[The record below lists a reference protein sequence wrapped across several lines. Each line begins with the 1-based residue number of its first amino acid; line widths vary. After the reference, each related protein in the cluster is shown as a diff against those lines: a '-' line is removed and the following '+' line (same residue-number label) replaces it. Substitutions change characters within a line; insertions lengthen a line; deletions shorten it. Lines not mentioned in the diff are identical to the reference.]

1 MKALHSFSF
10 PWRRVLALFF
20 AFLVCTAL
28 WAEATQAQLAEK
40 VIRLHVLA
48 NSDSQ
53 ADQTLKLQVRD
64 KILAQTA
71 SLLSGQESAAQAAAI
86 LQDNLDALAQTAA
99 QEIAARGYHYPVK
112 VCLEETWFPT
122 RQYEN
127 VSLPAG
133 NYQALRV
140 LIGEG
145 AGKNW
150 WCVMF
155 PPLCFVDDQNGII
168 DEKTDKKLKEVLTEE
183 EYDLIMAKNKSEVKN
198 LEFKFKITEVFQNIF

>member
-1 MKALHSFSF
+1 MKALLVF
-10 PWRRVLALFF
+10 PFLGVGCWPCSS

-99 QEIAARGYHYPVK
+99 QEIAA
-112 VCLEETWFPT
+112 
-122 RQYEN
+122 
-127 VSLPAG
+127 
-133 NYQALRV
+133 
-140 LIGEG
+140 G
-145 AGKNW
+145 A
-150 WCVMF
+150 
-155 PPLCFVDDQNGII
+155 
-168 DEKTDKKLKEVLTEE
+168 
-183 EYDLIMAKNKSEVKN
+183 
-198 LEFKFKITEVFQNIF
+198 ITTL

>member
-150 WCVMF
+150 WCVVF
-155 PPLCFVDDQNGII
+155 PALCLPAAEKDFTEACRAAGLTDQEIS
-168 DEKTDKKLKEVLTEE
+168 VLTE
-183 EYDLIMAKNKSEVKN
+183 DTGEVE
-198 LEFKFKITEVFQNIF
+198 LEFRTLEWLGKLKKMFWDA

>member
-1 MKALHSFSF
+1 M
-10 PWRRVLALFF
+10 
-20 AFLVCTAL
+20 CTAL

-150 WCVMF
+150 WCVLY
-155 PPLCFVDDQNGII
+155 PPLCFVD
-168 DEKTDKKLKEVLTEE
+168 TSVTEE
-183 EYDLIMAKNKSEVKN
+183 SLQTAGLSHQEYALISE
-198 LEFKFKITEVFQNIF
+198 ESQPYTIRFKAVEWWEACKHWFSRNES

>member
-150 WCVMF
+150 WCVVF
-155 PPLCFVDDQNGII
+155 PPLCTAASADVPETALAAG
-168 DEKTDKKLKEVLTEE
+168 LTEAQVSLMTE
-183 EYDLIMAKNKSEVKN
+183 EDGGYQL
-198 LEFKFKITEVFQNIF
+198 KFKAVELWERLKAALE

>member
-86 LQDNLDALAQTAA
+86 LQDNLDTLAQTAA

-150 WCVMF
+150 WCVVF
-155 PPLCFVDDQNGII
+155 PSLCLSAANRRSVPPGVCTDQ
-168 DEKTDKKLKEVLTEE
+168 
-183 EYDLIMAKNKSEVKN
+183 
-198 LEFKFKITEVFQNIF
+198 

>member
-112 VCLEETWFPT
+112 VCLEETWFP
-122 RQYEN
+122 
-127 VSLPAG
+127 SSMKMSP
-133 NYQALRV
+133 
-140 LIGEG
+140 
-145 AGKNW
+145 
-150 WCVMF
+150 F
-155 PPLCFVDDQNGII
+155 PPEII
-168 DEKTDKKLKEVLTEE
+168 RPFGCSLVRAQEKTGGVWSFPPSVSPL
-183 EYDLIMAKNKSEVKN
+183 SQRN
-198 LEFKFKITEVFQNIF
+198 LCKPPVCPTRSMH

>member
-112 VCLEETWFPT
+112 VCPGSMKMSPFPPEIIRPFGCSLVRAQEKTGGVWSFPPSVSPLSQRNLCKPPVCPT
-122 RQYEN
+122 R
-127 VSLPAG
+127 S
-133 NYQALRV
+133 
-140 LIGEG
+140 
-145 AGKNW
+145 
-150 WCVMF
+150 MH
-155 PPLCFVDDQNGII
+155 
-168 DEKTDKKLKEVLTEE
+168 
-183 EYDLIMAKNKSEVKN
+183 
-198 LEFKFKITEVFQNIF
+198 

>member
-1 MKALHSFSF
+1 MASGAGLVLRLS
-10 PWRRVLALFF
+10 RVYCPLGRGHPSS
-20 AFLVCTAL
+20 VGGKGNSSPCPG
-28 WAEATQAQLAEK
+28 QL
-40 VIRLHVLA
+40 
-48 NSDSQ
+48 SQ

-150 WCVMF
+150 WCVLY
-155 PPLCFVDDQNGII
+155 PPLCFVDTSYGVLPDTSK
-168 DEKTDKKLKEVLTEE
+168 DTLKNILTED
-183 EYDLIMAKNKSEVKN
+183 EYNA
-198 LEFKFKITEVFQNIF
+198 ITNTRVEYRCKYLTFLNRLFAEKK

>member
-71 SLLSGQESAAQAAAI
+71 SLLSGQE
-86 LQDNLDALAQTAA
+86 
-99 QEIAARGYHYPVK
+99 IAARGYHYPVK

-150 WCVMF
+150 WCVVF
-155 PPLCFVDDQNGII
+155 PSLCLSAV
-168 DEKTDKKLKEVLTEE
+168 TEE
-183 EYDLIMAKNKSEVKN
+183 SLQTAGLSHQEYALISE
-198 LEFKFKITEVFQNIF
+198 ESQPYTIRFKAVEWWEACKHWFSRNES

>member
-1 MKALHSFSF
+1 MTALHSFSF

-71 SLLSGQESAAQAAAI
+71 SCSPARNPQPKPPPFYRTTWTHWPRPPPRKSPPGAI
-86 LQDNLDALAQTAA
+86 TTL
-99 QEIAARGYHYPVK
+99 
-112 VCLEETWFPT
+112 
-122 RQYEN
+122 
-127 VSLPAG
+127 
-133 NYQALRV
+133 
-140 LIGEG
+140 
-145 AGKNW
+145 
-150 WCVMF
+150 
-155 PPLCFVDDQNGII
+155 
-168 DEKTDKKLKEVLTEE
+168 
-183 EYDLIMAKNKSEVKN
+183 
-198 LEFKFKITEVFQNIF
+198 

>member
-64 KILAQTA
+64 RILEQAGDLFTAGATPDEAAEILRGLCQGPNMKASAPKEGKIELTA
-71 SLLSGQESAAQAAAI
+71 GCDGLFLVDTERLRAVNALGDMMIATRFAGFPVKTGDKLCGTRVIPLVVDEKKLDEADRAADSSDVRYSGDEVFKR
-86 LQDNLDALAQTAA
+86 
-99 QEIAARGYHYPVK
+99 ARGRIHGRK
-112 VCLEETWFPT
+112 
-122 RQYEN
+122 
-127 VSLPAG
+127 
-133 NYQALRV
+133 AL
-140 LIGEG
+140 
-145 AGKNW
+145 
-150 WCVMF
+150 
-155 PPLCFVDDQNGII
+155 
-168 DEKTDKKLKEVLTEE
+168 
-183 EYDLIMAKNKSEVKN
+183 
-198 LEFKFKITEVFQNIF
+198 

>member
-53 ADQTLKLQVRD
+53 ADQILKLQVRD

-99 QEIAARGYHYPVK
+99 QEVAARGYHYPVK

-150 WCVMF
+150 WCVVF
-155 PPLCFVDDQNGII
+155 PSLCLSAV
-168 DEKTDKKLKEVLTEE
+168 TEE
-183 EYDLIMAKNKSEVKN
+183 SLQTAGLSHQEYALISE
-198 LEFKFKITEVFQNIF
+198 ESQPYTIRFKAVEWWEACKHWFSRNES

>member
-150 WCVMF
+150 WCVLY
-155 PPLCFVDDQNGII
+155 PPLCFVDTSYGVLPDTSK
-168 DEKTDKKLKEVLTEE
+168 DTLKNILTED
-183 EYDLIMAKNKSEVKN
+183 EYNA
-198 LEFKFKITEVFQNIF
+198 ITNTRVEYRCKYLTFLNRLFAEKK

>member
-1 MKALHSFSF
+1 MSW
-10 PWRRVLALFF
+10 P
-20 AFLVCTAL
+20 T
-28 WAEATQAQLAEK
+28 
-40 VIRLHVLA
+40 
-48 NSDSQ
+48 
-53 ADQTLKLQVRD
+53 
-64 KILAQTA
+64 QTA
-71 SLLSGQESAAQAAAI
+71 KPTRPSSCRSGIKFWRKRPPCSPARNPQPKPPAI

-150 WCVMF
+150 WCVVF
-155 PPLCFVDDQNGII
+155 PSLCLSAV
-168 DEKTDKKLKEVLTEE
+168 TEE
-183 EYDLIMAKNKSEVKN
+183 SLQTAGLSHQEYALISE
-198 LEFKFKITEVFQNIF
+198 ESQPYTIRFKAVEWWEACKHWFSRNES

>member
-150 WCVMF
+150 WCVMY
-155 PPLCFVDDQNGII
+155 PNMCFQGSMYEVI
-168 DEKTDKKLKEVLTEE
+168 DEKAETSLQEVLTQE
-183 EYDLIMAKNKSEVKN
+183 EYDSIIEDSDYKIQ
-198 LEFKFKITEVFQNIF
+198 FKYLSFLNHYL